1 MDKNELKQLL
11 ESYVYDVQ
19 YLREKSQ
26 EIEFINKLKNEG
38 DAEVINQA
46 LEQEKTKIAKIMNK
60 KKNIENLFDSLNQPY
75 HTVMYLRYI
84 RSFNFD
90 QIAHKMDYSTKR
102 IYQLHSEAINKIL
115 SKINN
120 NEIEINK

>member
-11 ESYVYDVQ
+11 DSYAYDVQ

-38 DAEVINQA
+38 DAEVINQT
-46 LEQEKTKIAKIMNK
+46 LEQEKDKLKKIMNK
-60 KKNIENLFDSLNQPY
+60 KKNIENLFDSLSQPY

-84 RSFNFD
+84 RAQNFD
-90 QIAHKMDYSTKR
+90 QIAYKLDYSTKR

-120 NEIEINK
+120 NETEINK